1 MNRDSRLSPA
11 EDYKFL
17 RRTGIAMIQDLCG
30 ETWTDYN
37 AHDPGITLLEAYC
50 YALTELGYR
59 ASFDMK
65 DILASRHK
73 GADDWSAVFYTPD
86 RILPSNPVTIT
97 DYRKLVAD
105 IAGVRNAWV
114 EKSEDYEVPLYLA
127 KGQEGNYLSYDPA
140 HGIAILPLKGLYRVL
155 VEFEEDV
162 IREGRGEDILW
173 RVKEKFHFH
182 RNLCEDVVSI
192 SAVEYES
199 FALDAE
205 LKVSEGCDIEL
216 ITASIYKV
224 IRDLFSPSVNFYT
237 PEQMRQRG
245 YAAEDLFEGP
255 LLHHG
260 FIDTAELEASAI
272 NEVQLS
278 DIISRVTD
286 IEGVIAIE
294 RFSIPQDVGDSFP
307 DFTEWLGRIKDQQK
321 TPRLDTKRSRVSF
334 IRNGDRH
341 RTAAEKKA
349 DPLKVEALFNYLL
362 AGNQKVK
369 LKSYERAWEPAAGEY
384 MELEEYFPFQRSL
397 PACYGMEEV
406 FDTHSLDDRKR
417 KVLQLR
423 GFLLPFEQIL
433 ANYLSQLAH
442 VRELFSFDPSMQ
454 QTYFTQLPEGIRNL
468 ETLFVNLPA
477 YRKQAAGLLEND
489 SVRLGRRNAI
499 LDHLLGRFGEVM
511 PSKSIADKTAFLQD
525 AVALS
530 NYRGKGFDYTHPAD
544 AWDTENVAG
553 CKKRVCRLLGMP
565 GYQRKNIASE
575 ALFIGETRHSN
586 DVLRYTVRLS
596 DPSDRER
603 LLLQSVEYESR
614 KEASAALD
622 YILEQGNN
630 PHLYELDIRSEKAA
644 YHLQRPTGE
653 GGMEI
658 VASGHSHHKEEMEEH
673 FGRLLDVLKTFSED
687 ENFHLIEHIL
697 LRPRINAR
705 GMTAGK
711 HHPVIDKE
719 TVTLLPVPEEGGA
732 ADIAQSPG
740 LSTGQDAL
748 LSSIPGGPQSPPY
761 RFKMVQLSGAGHNE
775 GWKLSLVNTAGEE
788 VFFVPEPFPFY
799 KHLTRRIEHLR
810 QLASDLTS
818 YRIESVADGYFVFV
832 IQDGSQRLA
841 EGKKKYKEEEM
852 AKEEVDRLIR
862 FFSFDRHAGPEEP
875 AGEDTDDMAGLDPY
889 SFHVTVVLPSWP
901 ARFRDPGFRHLLEKT
916 LFLEIPAHIYPHV
929 YWVGHQ
935 EMRRFEESY
944 KLWLDEQCNAAIP
957 NTEILNNFLHELR
970 GLEKNKEA

>member
-1 MNRDSRLSPA
+1 MKRDMRLSPA
-11 EDYKFL
+11 EDYNFL

-30 ETWTDYN
+30 DTWTDYN
-37 AHDPGITLLEAYC
+37 AHDPGITLLEAWC

-65 DILASRHK
+65 DILASRRK
-73 GADDWSAVFYTPD
+73 GTDDWSAVFYTPD

-127 KGQEGNYLSYDPA
+127 KGQEGNYLTYDPA
-140 HGIAILPLKGLYRVL
+140 QGIAILPLKGLYRVL

-162 IREGRGEDILW
+162 IREARDEDILR
-173 RVKEKFHFH
+173 RVREKLHLH
-182 RNLCEDVVSI
+182 RNLCEDFVSI
-192 SAVEYES
+192 SPVEYEP
-199 FALDAE
+199 FALEAE
-205 LKVSEGCDIEL
+205 IKVHEGYDIEL
-216 ITASIYKV
+216 ITARIYKV

-245 YAAEDLFEGP
+245 YTAEDLFEGP

-260 FIDTAELEASAI
+260 FIETAELEASAI

-294 RFSIPQDVGDSFP
+294 KFSIPKDAGDAFP

-321 TPRLDTKRSRVSF
+321 TPRLDTKQSQVSF

-341 RTAAEKKA
+341 RTAAEKRA
-349 DPLKVEALFNYLL
+349 DPLKVEALLNYLL

-397 PACYGMEEV
+397 PACYGMEET
-406 FDTHSLDDRKR
+406 FFAQPLDDHSPDTVSLDDRKR

-442 VRELFSFDPSMQ
+442 VRELFSFDPSVQ
-454 QTYFTQLPEGIRNL
+454 QTYFTQLPEGIKDL
-468 ETLFVNLPA
+468 DALFVNLPA
-477 YRKQAAGLLEND
+477 YRKQAAALLESD
-489 SVRLGRRNAI
+489 SVRLGRRNAL
-499 LDHLLGRFGEVM
+499 LDHLLGRFGEVI

-544 AWDTENVAG
+544 AWDTDNVAG
-553 CKKRVCRLLGMP
+553 CKKRICRLLGMP
-565 GYQRKNIASE
+565 GYRRNNIASE
-575 ALFIGETRHSN
+575 SLFIGEVRHSN
-586 DVLRYTVRLS
+586 DVLRYTVHLS

-614 KEASAALD
+614 KEAEAALD
-622 YILEQGNN
+622 YILEQGNTR
-630 PHLYELDIRSEKAA
+630 HLYELDSRHEKAS

-653 GGMEI
+653 GETEI
-658 VASGHSHHKEEMEEH
+658 VASGHFRHKDEMEEH
-673 FGRLLDVLKTFSED
+673 FERLLDVLKTFSEE

-705 GMTAGK
+705 GKTAGR

-719 TVTLLPVPEEGGA
+719 TVTLLPVPEEGASTGTV
-732 ADIAQSPG
+732 QSPG
-740 LSTGQDAL
+740 LSPEQGTL
-748 LSSIPGGPQSPPY
+748 QSPPY
-761 RFKMVQLSGAGHNE
+761 SFKMAQVTGAGHKE
-775 GWKLSLVNTAGEE
+775 GWKLSLVNAAGEE
-788 VFFVPEPFPFY
+788 VFFVPDPFPFY

-818 YRIESVADGYFVFV
+818 YHIESVADGYFVFV
-832 IQDGSQRLA
+832 IQDGAQRLA
-841 EGKKKYKEEEM
+841 EGKKKYKEEET
-852 AKEEVDRLIR
+852 AKEEVDRLVR
-862 FFSFDRHAGPEEP
+862 FFSFDRHAGPEETTE
-875 AGEDTDDMAGLDPY
+875 EDTDPMAGLDPY

-916 LFLEIPAHIYPHV
+916 LFLEIPAHVYPHV

-935 EMRRFEESY
+935 EMRRFEEAY
-944 KLWLDEQCNAAIP
+944 KLWLDQQSNAAIP
-957 NTEILNNFLHELR
+957 NTEILNNFLHELLSFHR
-970 GLEKNKEA
+970 